1 MYRYHFTK
9 QTGVVYAFRSLGVWV
24 EGQPQR
30 MMKEATCLKGRQGRH
45 MGEFGGRKSTGG
57 NVVIIFLTS
66 KHKI

>member
-1 MYRYHFTK
+1 M
-9 QTGVVYAFRSLGVWV
+9 WV